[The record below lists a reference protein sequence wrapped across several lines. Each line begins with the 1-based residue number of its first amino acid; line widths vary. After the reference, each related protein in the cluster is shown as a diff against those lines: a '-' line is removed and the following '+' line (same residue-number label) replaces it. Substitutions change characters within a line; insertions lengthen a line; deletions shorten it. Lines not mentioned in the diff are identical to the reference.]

1 MMCGGT
7 SDAKEMTPEVIEVCH
22 QIRPALEEK
31 LGSPCATFEPKSF
44 KSQVSNI
51 LNTRKYGWLC
61 QPIFSFFGYGN
72 VQELFRMT
80 HI

>member
-7 SDAKEMTPEVIEVCH
+7 SDAKEMTAEVIEVCH

-51 LNTRKYGWLC
+51 LNILDKIC
-61 QPIFSFFGYGN
+61 
-72 VQELFRMT
+72 LFLVPYSW
-80 HI
+80 

>member
-51 LNTRKYGWLC
+51 QSIGQN
-61 QPIFSFFGYGN
+61 
-72 VQELFRMT
+72 
-80 HI
+80 

>member
-1 MMCGGT
+1 MTGGT
-7 SDAKEMTPEVIEVCH
+7 SDVKEMTPEVIEVCH

-51 LNTRKYGWLC
+51 LNIRQNMFVLGT
-61 QPIFSFFGYGN
+61 
-72 VQELFRMT
+72 LFLVMDG
-80 HI
+80 IKAL